1 MKKAY
6 IELIVRILSL
16 IGLIAVLVFA
26 LKGMLGGFQ
35 MSENAQTEA
44 NKRWQE
50 KNKEYSNYLKDRSR
64 ARSFIRKKATKEDIE
79 ELEQLIAL
87 RKEQLKEE

>member
-6 IELIVRILSL
+6 VELIVRILSL

-35 MSENAQTEA
+35 MNENAI
-44 NKRWQE
+44 
-50 KNKEYSNYLKDRSR
+50 KEL
-64 ARSFIRKKATKEDIE
+64 IKESE
-79 ELEQLIAL
+79 
-87 RKEQLKEE
+87 

>member
-16 IGLIAVLVFA
+16 IGLIAILVFA
-26 LKGMLGGFQ
+26 LKGMLGVFQ

-44 NKRWQE
+44 NKRWQ
-50 KNKEYSNYLKDRSR
+50 KNKEKARYLRNSSTT
-64 ARSFIRKKATKEDIE
+64 RSFVKKSSNQRRYRRI
-79 ELEQLIAL
+79 
-87 RKEQLKEE
+87 

>member
-50 KNKEYSNYLKDRSR
+50 KNKEYSNYLK
-64 ARSFIRKKATKEDIE
+64 IE
-79 ELEQLIAL
+79 AGQEAL
-87 RKEQLKEE
+87 